1 MLSQMASKKESK
13 TATPI
18 PIGVGFFSILET
30 EETQSYGKR
39 ELNNYYLAESY
50 IGDIGESKIE
60 NESVRIDLEPIFLEC
75 IDQDVMYQVFLT
87 PYGDGHIYVSKREKE
102 YFIVKGDPI
111 MFGWEIKAKRKN
123 KNDLRLASPL
133 NLDLVKDDPK
143 TASEVTAKARSKA
156 IPDDVIPILADYKL
170 LKE

>member
-1 MLSQMASKKESK
+1 MEPFTKKELK
-13 TATPI
+13 LETKTPI
-18 PIGVGFFSILET
+18 YTGFFSILET
-30 EETQSYGKR
+30 ERTQTYGTR

-102 YFIVKGDPI
+102 YFIVQGSPI

>member
-1 MLSQMASKKESK
+1 MEPFKKKELK
-13 TATPI
+13 QEIKTPI
-18 PIGVGFFSILET
+18 YTGFFSILET
-30 EETQSYGKR
+30 EQTQTYGKR

-87 PYGDGHIYVSKREKE
+87 PYGNGNIYVSDRGKE
-102 YFIVKGDPI
+102 YFIVQGDPI
-111 MFGWEIKAKRKN
+111 MFGWEVKAKRKN

-156 IPDDVIPILADYKL
+156 IPDDVIPLLADYKL

>member
-1 MLSQMASKKESK
+1 MGLPIKKELK
-13 TATPI
+13 TELQTPI
-18 PIGVGFFSILET
+18 YTEFFSILET
-30 EETQSYGKR
+30 EQTQTYGKR

-102 YFIVKGDPI
+102 YFIAQGDPI